1 MTWATDDLFVA
12 GGDYVSANWAE
23 FQAQAG
29 VNAVVTLAVDGPPAY
44 GEPRPWAA
52 LWVPVADEAAWTL
65 AHLGLG
71 VGFIDAALAAGHK
84 VLLHAPAG
92 LHRTRPLVAAHLL
105 ARGRTLARVLRDL
118 ETKPWLPPYKG
129 SREVLAEWV
138 AQLPGKAKPPALK
151 MGDSRA
157 SGDSG
162 DFGPKSE

>member
-1 MTWATDDLFVA
+1 MTWATDDIFVA

-29 VNAVVTLAVDGPPAY
+29 VNAVVTLSTDGPPTY

-52 LWVPVADEAAWTL
+52 LCLPVADEAAWTP
-65 AHLGLG
+65 AHLSLG
-71 VGFIDAALAAGHK
+71 VAFIDAALAAGHK

-105 ARGRTLARVLRDL
+105 ARGRSLARVLRDL
-118 ETKPWLPPYKG
+118 EAKPWLPPYKG
-129 SREVLAEWV
+129 SREVLEQWG

-151 MGDSRA
+151 IRD
-157 SGDSG
+157 SGDAGASG
-162 DFGPKSE
+162 DFGPMPE